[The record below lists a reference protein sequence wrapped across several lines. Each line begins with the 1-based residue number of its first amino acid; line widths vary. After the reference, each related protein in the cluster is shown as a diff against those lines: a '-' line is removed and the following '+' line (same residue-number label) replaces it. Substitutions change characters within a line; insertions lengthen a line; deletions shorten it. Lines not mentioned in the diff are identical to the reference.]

1 MVLPNGIIAGV
12 NKAGT
17 TAVFHS
23 LAQQENVAVSNVK
36 ETHFF
41 GALRRG
47 DPLPDLTEYAALFP
61 RETDAAAVVEATPD
75 YFYGGER
82 IARGI
87 DAALPGVR
95 IVVILREPGARA
107 YSWWRFSRSRLW
119 IPSDISFREYLEKCT
134 EIEDPETQ
142 RGVVGWRG
150 LSGGLYSRYLP
161 AWQETFGPRLLTLF
175 YDDLRCDFE
184 GSMQRICAHFGVEW
198 SPDTQPSQ
206 EHNYRRQQCS
216 AATRGVV
223 REPLLRA
230 TVAQVPAAEVGAA
243 QWLLQRERSDGP
255 GGHDG
260 GGPPV
265 AGGLLL
271 RGDRPTPRADGRA
284 GEPPGVARGPASDRR
299 GRRRRRAGTDRLS
312 SSPSPLTARG

>member
-1 MVLPNGIIAGV
+1 MQGMVLPNGIIAGV
-12 NKAGT
+12 NKGGT

-23 LAQQENVAVSNVK
+23 LAQQENVAVSSVK

-61 RETDAAAVVEATPD
+61 RETDAAAVIEATPD

-82 IARGI
+82 IASGI
-87 DAALPGVR
+87 DAALPDVR

-134 EIEDPETQ
+134 EIEGDPETL

-161 AWQETFGPRLLTLF
+161 AWQETFGPRLLALF

-184 GSMQRICAHFGVEW
+184 RSMQRICAHFGVER

-206 EHNYRRQQCS
+206 AHNVTTDVSS
-216 AATRGVV
+216 AA
-223 REPLLRA
+223 
-230 TVAQVPAAEVGAA
+230 
-243 QWLLQRERSDGP
+243 LQRVALSVNDSGERLWRKFPRLKS
-255 GGHDG
+255 
-260 GGPPV
+260 
-265 AGGLLL
+265 AL
-271 RGDRPTPRADGRA
+271 RSAYYDLNARKVQEGMTAEDGRWLDDYFR
-284 GEPPGVARGPASDRR
+284 EEI
-299 GRRRRRAGTDRLS
+299 DRLRE
-312 SSPSPLTARG
+312 LTVGLENRPEWLVGLRPAGADVDGAEQERTV